1 MWVAPLVNG
10 KWAASLFNRSPGNET
25 IYLQWSMLLYP
36 NGTGIDLSTP
46 FSIRDVW
53 EGADLGVYSEVYY
66 AMVQPHATTLLILT
80 PQ

>member
-1 MWVAPLVNG
+1 MAPLVNG

-25 IYLQWSMLLYP
+25 ITLQWSMLLYP

-53 EGADLGVYSEVYY
+53 QAANVGVFSEVYSTT
-66 AMVQPHATTLLILT
+66 VQAHSTTLLILT